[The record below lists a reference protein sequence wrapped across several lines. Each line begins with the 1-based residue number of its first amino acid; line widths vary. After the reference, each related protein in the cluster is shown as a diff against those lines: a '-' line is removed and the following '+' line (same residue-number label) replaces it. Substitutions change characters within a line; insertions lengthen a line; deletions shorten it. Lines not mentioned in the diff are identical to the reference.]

1 MGKIDRVEAVTSKVT
16 DGDGSIISEAAVSSK
31 FLNSVLSALTY
42 LFAKC

>member
-1 MGKIDRVEAVTSKVT
+1 MGKMDRMEAVTGKVIDC
-16 DGDGSIISEAAVSSK
+16 DGYIISEAAVSSK